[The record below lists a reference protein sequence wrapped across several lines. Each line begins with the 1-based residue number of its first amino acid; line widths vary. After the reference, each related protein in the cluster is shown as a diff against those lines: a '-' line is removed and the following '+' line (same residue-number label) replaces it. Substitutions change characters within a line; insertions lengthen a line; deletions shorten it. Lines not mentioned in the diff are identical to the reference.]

1 MYWPGRRTASEF
13 WSSVM
18 AKYVTKQR
26 KILLEYMTAH
36 ADEMMS
42 AEQIAE
48 ELADK
53 GVSKSAVYRNLA
65 ELENEG
71 RVSRISRAGVREGL
85 YRFTDAEECREHLH
99 LSCVKCGKTFHM
111 GVKATEKLIGTVEQD
126 TDFYVDNS
134 TVLYGVCGD
143 CRKCEQAEKPQEQK
157 E

>member
-1 MYWPGRRTASEF
+1 
-13 WSSVM
+13 M

-26 KILLEYMTAH
+26 KILLEFMTEH
-36 ADEMMS
+36 ADDMLS

-48 ELADK
+48 ELAGK

-65 ELENEG
+65 ELESEG
-71 RVSRISRAGVREGL
+71 RVSRVSRAGMREGL

-111 GVKATEKLIGTVEQD
+111 GVKATEQLIGTVEQA

-143 CRKCEQAEKPQEQK
+143 CRKGGQSEHF
-157 E
+157 